1 MRTGGDETKKKILEA
16 AEQLFSE
23 KGFDGASV
31 GMIAD
36 AVGINKGLIYYH
48 FKNKDDILVSL
59 FAAVIEELS
68 EHLKN
73 SPVPH
78 DGAADGP
85 TVKDKVRQELRFLE
99 KRKRILS
106 VMLMEAFKRDDRENF
121 LLKCAEMSM
130 KQEDEYFANS
140 RLHKLAGSSSE
151 QEYLVF
157 EFFTGFI
164 PVITFVAMKDKW
176 TRYYNCDGDELLERF
191 LDSFERAHLTAYLRK
206 PGP

>member
-1 MRTGGDETKKKILEA
+1 MRTGGDETKKKILAA
-16 AEQLFSE
+16 AEELFAE

-31 GMIAD
+31 GMIAE

-48 FKNKDDILVSL
+48 FTNKDDILVSL
-59 FAAVIEELS
+59 FAAVIDELS

-73 SPVPH
+73 GPAPH
-78 DGAADGP
+78 GGAADGAA
-85 TVKDKVRQELRFLE
+85 VRDKLRQEIRFLE

-106 VMLMEAFKRDDRENF
+106 VMLMEALKREDKENF

-130 KQEDEYFANS
+130 KQEEEYFAGS
-140 RLHKLAGSSSE
+140 RAHKFSGAASE

-191 LDSFERAHLTAYLRK
+191 LDSFEKAHLTVHEPKAAR
-206 PGP
+206 